1 MRASRCLVLAGRAV
15 VCALLPLN
23 LAGCLPGTGSG
34 GGSGLFNLPPTVVI
48 TMVPDPANGVAPYV
62 VQFDSSN
69 STDDG
74 TIVNRAWDFGDGST
88 SLDITPS
95 HTFRTNGTFTITL
108 TLTDHQGAQASKTT
122 TVSVVNRPVAVLLVD
137 REVAATAPAQFSFD
151 ASQSF
156 DPDAKPGDV
165 LEYLWD
171 FGDGTRETV
180 ATTPHTF
187 ANPGIYRVTLTVTGA
202 AGVPGTAEQLI
213 QVGIPVPTME
223 FRAPWSGIQH
233 LVVPQGADIWT
244 YVVFDV
250 DPSAAY
256 TLVAGLDADLNSQ
269 NNNDIRLG
277 TRLAN
282 GTLNTT
288 DLDLRVPT
296 ALELTTSGVAIP
308 TGTYYLWAEL
318 RTDLVEPVRVYAA
331 PTVHVIRPYTTE
343 ISADTPTL
351 PAVSG
356 EQWQIVV
363 PKTTNRQIVDLGAL
377 NQGDQV
383 FLDLLTTPG
392 YAIEYSQPG
401 YSAMLLDST
410 LSVYAWFYEN
420 NGRMVFNPYTKLVI
434 GAQSQSS
441 HYYLVLDGTDGAY
454 TPNAQVRVARS
465 VATTYLPP
473 RQTVYLNFAGGQGKD
488 VAVGGIMPVTLG
500 AYTGPATM
508 NAATLKAAVAARL
521 QTIFAPYS
529 ITILSSETDSIP
541 TTPYTGV
548 YFEDADQLSDYGII
562 PSDVVVRSYGLADVV
577 DPRNQTV
584 SGNVLVRAS
593 LLATDFTTLDTE
605 VKLGTALGNAVAH
618 QLGFMFGL
626 AETTGVATDVMN
638 VAASLDRN
646 DLQFTVAPLAP
657 LFTAPQPFPAGTQQ
671 DAPKVLLEV
680 LR

>member
-1 MRASRCLVLAGRAV
+1 MRASRCLVLAGLAV

-108 TLTDHQGAQASKTT
+108 TLTDDQGAQASKTT

-137 REVAATAPAQFSFD
+137 REVADTAPAQFSFD